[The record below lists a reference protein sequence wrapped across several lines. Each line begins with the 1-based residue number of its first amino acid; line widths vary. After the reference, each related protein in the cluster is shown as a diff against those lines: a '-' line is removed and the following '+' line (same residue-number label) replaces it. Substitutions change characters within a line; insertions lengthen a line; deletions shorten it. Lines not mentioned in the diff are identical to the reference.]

1 MDRWGLK
8 LGTDTGAVLNK
19 LIQQQSNIPDTK
31 K

>member
-8 LGTDTGAVLNK
+8 LGTDTGADLNK